1 MMPRSSYS
9 SASSAS
15 SSNVYNSYFVPG
27 YRISRHVMFTNIHYY
42 LGPCATVRPFSYQQR
57 EGYLVSNPGTPLTKS
72 QIEDLQYL
80 SEQYEQQEAERM
92 VRASS
97 AMNTADLYINR
108 PIPVQQRTRHG
119 AATLR

>member
-1 MMPRSSYS
+1 MSRSSSS
-9 SASSAS
+9 SASSG
-15 SSNVYNSYFVPG
+15 NVYSCYFVPG

-57 EGYLVSNPGTPLTKS
+57 EGYLVSNAGTPLTKS

-92 VRASS
+92 IRASGAMSS
-97 AMNTADLYINR
+97 ADVYINK
-108 PIPVQQRTRHG
+108 PIPVQQRARHG
-119 AATLR
+119 TATLR